1 VEETP
6 EVVLARLERYADSL
20 RRGNG
25 RAPAV
30 KFNGTAAPAPALRGA
45 AAKPASKAAY
55 VAVAPS
61 AAPTDQFIP
70 VEVEEQPSLKRPL
83 IESAAQLIAVL
94 VCVALI
100 IVFIAFGPIA
110 GNAVAVPLAIGGV
123 VGMKQR
129 WPVSGWF
136 TLGVVVALA
145 LGNLS

>member
-25 RAPAV
+25 RPPAV
-30 KFNGTAAPAPALRGA
+30 KINGASARVPAPSAPPRPPMP
-45 AAKPASKAAY
+45 KSAY

-61 AAPTDQFIP
+61 AAPTDVFIP
-70 VEVEEQPSLKRPL
+70 AEIEETPSLKRPL
-83 IESAAQLIAVL
+83 IESAAQLIAVV
-94 VCVALI
+94 VCVAVV
-100 IVFIAFGPIA
+100 IVFIMFGRIA
-110 GNAVAVPLAIGGV
+110 GNAVGIPLAIGGV
-123 VGMKQR
+123 VGMKRR

-136 TLGVVVALA
+136 TLGVGFALI